1 MGYLFKIA
9 AMKVPVFFILMMLF
23 SKPLFAQLDSTYC
36 FQFKTGVFAYRD
48 DSSNA
53 VLVTRTTNLQ
63 EERIKK
69 AGIVTRFKIRWLSAC
84 SYEMTQV
91 WSNRKAGRKNNGA
104 STIVIITGVKKDHY
118 EYSCG
123 CKELAADKQNR
134 GRMYR
139 VE

>member
-1 MGYLFKIA
+1 MGYSFKIA
-9 AMKVPVFFILMMLF
+9 AMRSPVFLILLTF
-23 SKPLFAQLDSTYC
+23 SKALFAQLDSTDC
-36 FQFKTGVFAYRD
+36 SQFKTGVFAYRD

-53 VLVTRTTNLQ
+53 VLVKRTANLQ

-69 AGIVTRFKIRWLSAC
+69 SGLVTRFKIRWLSTC

-91 WSNRKAGRKNNGA
+91 WSNRKAERKNNGA
-104 STIVIITGVKKDHY
+104 TTIVIITGLKKDHY

-123 CKELAADKQNR
+123 CKELAAGKQNQ
-134 GRMYR
+134 GKMYR